1 MNNCGSSEIT
11 ELVTLTRAFSQSES
25 LILIICYFAI
35 WKASTYPNLLML
47 KLAISWDR
55 SYCTAVARFSIYT
68 LLLSKAI
75 EMVKSRFQT
84 QGGALGKVRII
95 FHQKCNLCCRAVGVQ
110 AVNNQWHVIYEF
122 RTSYALLSL
131 SISITNLWMPLLS
144 SNMYLARQK
153 TTGNGRR
160 AVILEQRFP
169 KTQNRCCKKCYLGGI
184 SC

>member
-11 ELVTLTRAFSQSES
+11 ELVTLTQAFSQSEP

-55 SYCTAVARFSIYT
+55 TYCSCCKIFHLYSSTIYSYWNGEKQVSD
-68 LLLSKAI
+68 S
-75 EMVKSRFQT
+75 
-84 QGGALGKVRII
+84 GWGKLRII

-131 SISITNLWMPLLS
+131 SISITNLWMPPLS

-169 KTQNRCCKKCYLGGI
+169 KSML
-184 SC
+184 